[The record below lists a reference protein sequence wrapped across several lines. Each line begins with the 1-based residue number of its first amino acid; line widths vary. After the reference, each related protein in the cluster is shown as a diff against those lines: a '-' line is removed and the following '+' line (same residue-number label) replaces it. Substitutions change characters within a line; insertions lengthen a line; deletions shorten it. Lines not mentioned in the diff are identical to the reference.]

1 MRPNGRVPTAAAF
14 AVTIPSAG
22 WLTPLAA
29 KPTAALPALAP
40 TRTGGVEMLG
50 PPSQGTA
57 SLAGTVVH
65 AESGKPIARA
75 RVTATSP
82 VLPAARATVKGASG
96 RFEFSGL
103 PAGRCT
109 LAVTRTVSR

>member
-1 MRPNGRVPTAAAF
+1 MRPNGRALAAAAF
-14 AVTIPSAG
+14 AVTIPRAG

-29 KPTAALPALAP
+29 QPTAALPIPAP

-75 RVTATSP
+75 GVTATSP
-82 VLPAARATVKGASG
+82 ALPAARATVTGAGG

-103 PAGRCT
+103 PAGRYT